1 MDLFSFVIVYNPLSN
16 LNKISNS
23 LFSLGFVCHLPKGEG
38 CLFRCWMK
46 SHFHPRSLAGIDP
59 SLWVGLLCKDPQE
72 LERGTMFARLL
83 LSWVIC
89 GFITR
94 RLFVFDVL
102 RHRLQEPEHSIVVH
116 VICVALGINFTK
128 RSFLGFILWTLFTK
142 ANAAAL
148 TLQTTVYYN
157 IRIHDY
163 TCSK

>member
-1 MDLFSFVIVYNPLSN
+1 MLDEESLPPTISRKNRPFSQPHSLSRSTVYS
-16 LNKISNS
+16 KH
-23 LFSLGFVCHLPKGEG
+23 C
-38 CLFRCWMK
+38 RY
-46 SHFHPRSLAGIDP
+46 
-59 SLWVGLLCKDPQE
+59 KDPQE
-72 LERGTMFARLL
+72 LEREAGPSGERERGTMFARLL

-94 RLFVFDVL
+94 RLFVFDDL

-128 RSFLGFILWTLFTK
+128 RSFLDFILWTLFTK

-157 IRIHDY
+157 IRIHDN